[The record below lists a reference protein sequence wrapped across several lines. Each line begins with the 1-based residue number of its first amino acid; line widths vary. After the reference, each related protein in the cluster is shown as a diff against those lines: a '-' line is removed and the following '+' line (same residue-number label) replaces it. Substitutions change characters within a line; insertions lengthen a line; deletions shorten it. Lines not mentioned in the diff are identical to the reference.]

1 MKKSE
6 ARALVATLAAA
17 FPRQQVPQVTFDV
30 YTADLVDLDLRV
42 AEKATTNLRRSSR
55 WFPTI
60 AEIREAVAEL
70 QLDAPGPMEA
80 YAQAVHGA
88 KEDRHPLVQRAKLM
102 CGDDWYWREAPTG
115 VSRKAFLA
123 AYAEVKT
130 QALGKIVQP
139 ALTGVK
145 QRELERGVE

>member
-30 YTADLVDLDLRV
+30 YTADLIDLDFGV
-42 AEKATTNLRRSSR
+42 TEKATMNLRRSSR

-80 YAQAVHGA
+80 YAQAVHGE
-88 KEDRHPLVQRAKLM
+88 KGDRHPLVQKSKLM
-102 CGDDWYWREAPTG
+102 CGDAWYWTEAPTG

-130 QALGKIVQP
+130 KALSRIVRP
-139 ALTGVK
+139 EIKATNK
-145 QRELERGVE
+145 PRELTAKV